1 MVPAR
6 CKLAYIRADIIAII
20 GSAATGL
27 ISVEKVSNNPDE
39 DSRIQEDVPEDL
51 PPTPKIVRAP
61 RASKISTN
69 YNLLGFRIRKSRVN
83 EPIDIDSVYIAKIL
97 NSYSMNNE
105 VIKEELTMNAVPKAV
120 NYLIEEVAEMR
131 ALLDKMEK
139 QLGLGV
145 NKHRPILI
153 ERAAE
158 ILHMK
163 VGTVRRLVN
172 EREIPHYKREH
183 NIYFFEDELI
193 KWIEESRVKTIN
205 YSSYLR

>member
-1 MVPAR
+1 MYAKSSIGDNLNDICVIYWLKCVTDVDMPTTTIV
-6 CKLAYIRADIIAII
+6 LAWTII
-20 GSAATGL
+20 L
-27 ISVEKVSNNPDE
+27 
-39 DSRIQEDVPEDL
+39 
-51 PPTPKIVRAP
+51 P

-172 EREIPHYKREH
+172 EREIPHYKRDH

>member
-1 MVPAR
+1 
-6 CKLAYIRADIIAII
+6 
-20 GSAATGL
+20 
-27 ISVEKVSNNPDE
+27 
-39 DSRIQEDVPEDL
+39 
-51 PPTPKIVRAP
+51 
-61 RASKISTN
+61 
-69 YNLLGFRIRKSRVN
+69 
-83 EPIDIDSVYIAKIL
+83 
-97 NSYSMNNE
+97 MNNE

-139 QLGLGV
+139 QLVLGV

-172 EREIPHYKREH
+172 EREIPHYKRDH

-193 KWIEESRVKTIN
+193 K
-205 YSSYLR
+205 

>member
-1 MVPAR
+1 
-6 CKLAYIRADIIAII
+6 
-20 GSAATGL
+20 
-27 ISVEKVSNNPDE
+27 
-39 DSRIQEDVPEDL
+39 
-51 PPTPKIVRAP
+51 
-61 RASKISTN
+61 
-69 YNLLGFRIRKSRVN
+69 
-83 EPIDIDSVYIAKIL
+83 
-97 NSYSMNNE
+97 MNNE

-158 ILHMK
+158 ILNMK

-172 EREIPHYKREH
+172 EREIPHYKRDH
-183 NIYFFEDELI
+183 NIYISLKMNSSNGSKSPEL
-193 KWIEESRVKTIN
+193 K
-205 YSSYLR
+205 L